1 MRIVGL
7 VCYFLLLFYGVEPV
21 TEGLSIDKQA
31 INSPSVS
38 KQQIP
43 IKETVENSTV
53 CVYYPT
59 YKVCQALSAN
69 KK

>member
-1 MRIVGL
+1 MRILGL

-21 TEGLSIDKQA
+21 VEELSIDKQA
-31 INSPSVS
+31 IITPSLS

-43 IKETVENSTV
+43 IKETVENSIV

-59 YKVCQALSAN
+59 YKDCKPLSAN
-69 KK
+69 

>member
-1 MRIVGL
+1 MRILGL

-21 TEGLSIDKQA
+21 VEELSIDKQA
-31 INSPSVS
+31 IISPSLS

-43 IKETVENSTV
+43 IKETVESSTV

-59 YKVCQALSAN
+59 YKVCKPLSAN
-69 KK
+69 